1 MSGVFWP
8 EAVRTTRYSASQLE
22 DYHRSPSMILL
33 RATYKKP
40 SNMYQIKESHK
51 QISSSNDIESVYDGL
66 IALDDIRLSKMVET
80 DLISSNC

>member
-8 EAVRTTRYSASQLE
+8 EAVRTTRYSTSQLE

-33 RATYKKP
+33 RTTYKKS
-40 SNMYQIKESHK
+40 SNIYQIEESHK
-51 QISSSNDIESVYDGL
+51 QISSLNDIESVYDGL